1 MSYDNVRVEARPD
14 GITWIRIDRPKAL
27 NAFNTRTL
35 REFEHALDAARDDPG
50 LRVLVVSGGGDKA
63 FVAGADIAE
72 MATMGSQQGR
82 TFSVL
87 GHRVFDKL
95 ESLPV
100 PTIAA
105 VNGFALG
112 GGMELALACDLIYA
126 SDRAKFGQ
134 PEVNLG
140 VIPGFGGTQRLPRKI
155 GPMRALELCFTG
167 DLVSAEKAK
176 EIGLALAIF
185 PAAELQERV
194 DEVAKR
200 IAAKGPLAVAA
211 LKRVILEGRGADPRT
226 ANMLEQETFGVLFG
240 SDDQKEG
247 MRAFLEKRAAVFA
260 GR

>member
-1 MSYDNVRVEARPD
+1 MHFENLRLEPRGG
-14 GITWIRIDRPKAL
+14 GITWIVLDRPKAL
-27 NAFNTRTL
+27 NAFNTQTL
-35 REFEHALDAARDDPG
+35 RELELALDRARDDES
-50 LRVLVVSGGGDKA
+50 LRVLVITGAGEKA
-63 FVAGADIAE
+63 FAAGADIAE
-72 MATMGSQQGR
+72 MADMGPQQGR
-82 TFSVL
+82 AFSVL

-134 PEVNLG
+134 PEVNLA
-140 VIPGFGGTQRLPRKI
+140 VIPGFGGTQRLPRKV

-167 DLVSAEKAK
+167 DLIPAQKAQ
-176 EIGLALAIF
+176 EIGLALEVF
-185 PAAELQERV
+185 PAAELHARV
-194 DEVAKR
+194 EEVARK
-200 IAAKGPLAVAA
+200 IVAKGPLAIAA

-247 MRAFLEKRAAVFA
+247 MRAFLEKRAAAFR

>member
-1 MSYDNVRVEARPD
+1 MTYENVRVEARAD
-14 GITWIRIDRPKAL
+14 GVTWVRIDRPKAL
-27 NAFNTRTL
+27 NAFNTKTL
-35 REFEHALDAARDDPG
+35 REFEHAIDAARTDEG
-50 LRVLVVSGGGDKA
+50 LRVLIVTGAGEKA

-72 MATMGSQQGR
+72 MATMGPQQAR
-82 TFSVL
+82 SFSVL
-87 GHRVFDKL
+87 GHRVFEKL

-126 SDRAKFGQ
+126 SDRARFGQ
-134 PEVNLG
+134 PEVNLA

-167 DLVSAEKAK
+167 DQVTAEKAL
-176 EIGLALAIF
+176 EFGLALAVF
-185 PAAELQERV
+185 PAAELLARV
-194 DEVAKR
+194 DEVAKK
-200 IAAKGPLAVAA
+200 IVAKGPLAIAA

-226 ANMLEQETFGVLFG
+226 SNMLEQETFGVLFG

-247 MRAFLEKRAAVFA
+247 MRAFLEKRAAAFRA
-260 GR
+260 R